1 MQLYIIKAVCE
12 SLGPSYMAAS
22 PVNPCCPTAASL
34 LEMLIENQFQ
44 VVLEMLPDVNDSE
57 ETWGSLLLKS
67 LYAFG

>member
-1 MQLYIIKAVCE
+1 
-12 SLGPSYMAAS
+12 MAAS
-22 PVNPCCPTAASL
+22 PVNPCCPTAPSL